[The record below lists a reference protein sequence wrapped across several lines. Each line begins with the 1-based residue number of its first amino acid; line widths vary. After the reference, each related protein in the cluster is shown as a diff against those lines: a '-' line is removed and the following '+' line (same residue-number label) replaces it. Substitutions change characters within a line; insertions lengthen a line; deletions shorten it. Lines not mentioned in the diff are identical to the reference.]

1 MADVNA
7 ERMKHMKNRLHG
19 YMTLEAA
26 LLMPTVWLSLFFI
39 IFVGFFQYDRCV
51 AEQDSKMML
60 LRASE
65 MRGKDEAAVIRT
77 VMEKGELAGKKKLL
91 FSEGVQKK
99 LQVKNDRV
107 TVRVSG
113 NVNTI
118 LKKLNREGE
127 LNIFSY
133 AAEYEVKKY
142 DPVQFIRTCRR
153 IKNYGTN

>member
-1 MADVNA
+1 
-7 ERMKHMKNRLHG
+7 MKNRLHG

-26 LLMPTVWLSLFFI
+26 LLMPIVWFSFFFI
-39 IFVGFFQYDRCV
+39 IFAGFFQYDRCV

-65 MRGKDEAAVIRT
+65 MRGKDDAAVIRT
-77 VMEKGELAGKKKLL
+77 VMEKGELAGRKKLL

-99 LQVKNDRV
+99 LQVTHDKV

-118 LKKLNREGE
+118 LKNLNKEGE

-133 AAEYEVKKY
+133 AAEYETKKY
-142 DPVQFIRTCRR
+142 DPVRFIRTCRR
-153 IKNYGTN
+153 VENYGTN